1 MFDDIRPYYPEEIPA
16 AMQKIADSEIIPS
29 IVNYIMPGTDVELFR
44 DRLRKVKTTYEFQKG
59 IILEI
64 IDIILEK
71 TTTQF
76 KWSGIENI
84 SNDKPYIFISNHR
97 DIVLDAMLLQ
107 YLFIKEGIN
116 TCQITFGSNLM
127 QHPFIVDFGKV
138 NKMFKTERGGNRVE
152 FYNNLTYMSKYIRH
166 VVTENKE
173 SVWIA
178 QRNGRTKDG
187 LDVTDPAIIK
197 MFWSSRRDDK
207 VLSLAEMNI
216 TPVSVSYEWEP
227 CDKLKTLE
235 LYHTKING
243 AYKKAQGEDINSILT
258 GIKQQKGKINFHI
271 GKPLTEDALRYVDS
285 KKGNFFSN
293 IAEQI
298 DEQINSN
305 YAINPNNYIAHDIRS
320 GESRY
325 ASHYTD
331 EQKNQFVQYMNWIDE
346 YKDLDKNLLKEI
358 FLGIYANCIR

>member
-1 MFDDIRPYYPEEIPA
+1 MFDDLRPYYPEEIPA
-16 AMQKIADSEIIPS
+16 AMQKIADSEIIPA
-29 IVNYIMPGTDVELFR
+29 IVNYIMPGTDVEIFR
-44 DRLRKVKTTYEFQKG
+44 ERLRIVQTTYEFQSG
-59 IILEI
+59 IISEI
-64 IDIILEK
+64 IDIILAR
-71 TTTQF
+71 TTTEF

-127 QHPFIVDFGKV
+127 QHPFIVDFGKA
-138 NKMFKTERGGNRVE
+138 NKMFKIERGGNRKD
-152 FYNNLTYMSKYIRH
+152 FYNNLTLISEYIRYSI
-166 VVTENKE
+166 TQKKE

-187 LDVTDPAIIK
+187 FDVTDPAIIK

-207 VLSLAEMNI
+207 ILSLAEMNI
-216 TPVSVSYEWEP
+216 TPVTVSYEWEP

-243 AYKKAQGEDINSILT
+243 EYKKAPGEDINSILT
-258 GIKQQKGKINFHI
+258 GIKQPKGKVNFHI
-271 GKPLTEDALRYVDS
+271 SKPFSEDDLRKIDS
-285 KKGNFFSN
+285 LEGNYFSN

-298 DEQINSN
+298 DKHINSN
-305 YAINPNNYIAHDIRS
+305 YAIYPNNYIAHDIRS
-320 GESRY
+320 GESKY
-325 ASHYTD
+325 ACHYTD
-331 EQKNQFVQYMNWIDE
+331 EQKKQFVQYMNWIDE
-346 YKDLDKNLLKEI
+346 YKDLDTNLLREI

>member
-1 MFDDIRPYYPEEIPA
+1 MFDDIRPYYTEEIPA
-16 AMQKIADSEIIPS
+16 AMQKIADSEIIPH
-29 IVNYIMPGTDVELFR
+29 IVNYLMPGTDVESFR
-44 DRLRKVKTTYEFQKG
+44 ERLRKVRTTYEFQSG
-59 IILEI
+59 IISEC
-64 IDIILEK
+64 IDIILKK
-71 TTTQF
+71 TTSQF
-76 KWSGIENI
+76 VWTGIENI
-84 SNDKPYIFISNHR
+84 SEDKPYLYISNHR

-107 YLFIKEGIN
+107 YLLIKEN
-116 TCQITFGSNLM
+116 HRTSQITFGSNLM

-207 VLSLAEMNI
+207 IQSLAEMNI
-216 TPVSVSYEWEP
+216 TPVSVSYEWDP

-235 LYHTKING
+235 LYHTKIDGKYN
-243 AYKKAQGEDINSILT
+243 KVPGEDITSILT
-258 GIKQQKGKINFHI
+258 GIKQPKGKVNFHI
-271 GKPLTEDALRYVDS
+271 CKTLTENDLRKIDS
-285 KKGNFFSN
+285 LEGNYFSN
-293 IAEQI
+293 IAKQI

-320 GESRY
+320 GEAKY
-325 ASHYTD
+325 ANQYTD
-331 EQKNQFVQYMNWIDE
+331 EQKKQFVEYMNWIDE
-346 YKDLDKNLLKEI
+346 YKDLDKNLLREI

>member
-44 DRLRKVKTTYEFQKG
+44 DKLRKIKTTEEFQNG
-59 IILEI
+59 IISEI
-64 IDIILEK
+64 IDIILAR
-71 TTTQF
+71 TTTEF

-127 QHPFIVDFGKV
+127 QHPFIVDFGKA
-138 NKMFKTERGGNRVE
+138 NKMFKIERGGNRKD
-152 FYNNLTYMSKYIRH
+152 FYNNLTLISEYIRYSI
-166 VVTENKE
+166 TQKKE

-187 LDVTDPAIIK
+187 FDVTDPAIIK

-207 VLSLAEMNI
+207 ILSLAEMNI

-243 AYKKAQGEDINSILT
+243 KYKKAQDEDINSILT
-258 GIKQQKGKINFHI
+258 GIKQPKGKVNFHI
-271 GKPLTEDALRYVDS
+271 CKTLTENNLREIDS
-285 KKGNFFSN
+285 SKGNYFTN
-293 IAEQI
+293 IAKQI

-320 GESRY
+320 GESIY

-331 EQKNQFVQYMNWIDE
+331 EQKKQFVEYMNWIDE
-346 YKDLDKNLLKEI
+346 YKDLDTNLLREI